1 MASKTPLP
9 LNKEDEVG
17 RKWDRCLT
25 DLILKLGK
33 KCYLIT
39 NTCLICSDYFEF
51 ENLFVNI
58 AFQSLQN
65 VFKINVKFDPVDKI
79 GWICMQ

>member
-33 KCYLIT
+33 
-39 NTCLICSDYFEF
+39 YFE
-51 ENLFVNI
+51 EKNE
-58 AFQSLQN
+58 
-65 VFKINVKFDPVDKI
+65 
-79 GWICMQ
+79 WIEQYYFHSDRVILTYEFM